1 METPTGELDGI
12 KFMLSEFEQMT
23 LEISA
28 ECHDLNKAKML
39 ENVRQA
45 FSGMKE
51 QLNPF
56 STEAEFETLYANVRA
71 REEAIEHHTA
81 SDAIV

>member
-12 KFMLSEFEQMT
+12 KFMLSEFEQMA
-23 LEISA
+23 LEIFA
-28 ECHDLNKAKML
+28 ECHDPNKAKML

-51 QLNPF
+51 QLNPL
-56 STEAEFETLYANVRA
+56 STEAELEILYANVRA
-71 REEAIEHHTA
+71 REQGI
-81 SDAIV
+81 